1 MKLLNFTLTTLFS
14 GILVASLIASN
25 SKASAQQSEPVNIS
39 QEIRLSQSRNQV
51 ESQNITRFKQYEI
64 GKLSTG
70 ERVLRV
76 PIDAMQQNIF
86 REAVRQ
92 FTSWREGQ
100 IFQPSRLDKGTFIWD
115 GRQLLFA
122 GYDSE
127 LIFDFKVN
135 NQSYWVTRVRGND
148 GSGII
153 EVSQSKFVNPQVANI
168 NSSDY
173 QFIREFKQD
182 RTKDGFFYATIAG
195 GNGWNYPVITYLI
208 DLRITSAS
216 PNQNV
221 IVCESSRYTQLRK
234 GQSPTTFNPN
244 CKTGQ
249 QVTTK

>member
-115 GRQLLFA
+115 GRQLLRQFK
-122 GYDSE
+122 SE
-127 LIFDFKVN
+127 
-135 NQSYWVTRVRGND
+135 
-148 GSGII
+148 
-153 EVSQSKFVNPQVANI
+153 A
-168 NSSDY
+168 
-173 QFIREFKQD
+173 
-182 RTKDGFFYATIAG
+182 
-195 GNGWNYPVITYLI
+195 
-208 DLRITSAS
+208 
-216 PNQNV
+216 
-221 IVCESSRYTQLRK
+221 
-234 GQSPTTFNPN
+234 
-244 CKTGQ
+244 Q
-249 QVTTK
+249 QVLMPQRILHEVCDSQEIFLVYG